1 MKNKNFKR
9 LLSAVTIGMMTLGL
23 LTGCSGGGAEEV
35 KTDESGAIVIKF
47 GIHVANPAE
56 QESVTYNIV
65 EAFNQANEGK
75 YNLISQNN
83 YTQVEAKS

>member
-35 KTDESGAIVIKF
+35 KTDESGAIDRK
-47 GIHVANPAE
+47 
-56 QESVTYNIV
+56 SVV
-65 EAFNQANEGK
+65 
-75 YNLISQNN
+75 
-83 YTQVEAKS
+83 